1 MLVRVAD
8 HTHLSLT
15 FLAAR
20 LLSSSPRP
28 LSSVLP
34 TDAPRTQASIGSSST
49 NLSFARRSFDCPAT
63 ADCATGYL
71 WASAKRGLC
80 AFCEALI
87 AGLKLRCQ
95 SRFSSQSVSSTGLTE
110 KFNLSPDP
118 RSWNSAIS
126 PGVVEDDDDIHNPDS
141 RRGGG
146 EFDRDWNIFTWRGLV
161 NIGSLTLV
169 FLGILALFAGY
180 PIISALT
187 RHKQSYNGGFN
198 VGGINSSGQV
208 PNLIGGFG
216 VIDPQTPQEVHT
228 KKDYVNGND
237 WQLVFSDEFNT
248 PGRSFWPGDDPY
260 WEAVNLHYWQTG
272 NLEWLD
278 PTAVTTKDGAL
289 EITMSVK
296 PKNGLNYTS
305 GMITTWNKF
314 CFQGGLLEVNVS
326 LPGAANVVGLW
337 PAIWTMGNLGRA
349 GYGASLEGMWP
360 YSYDTCDVGT
370 VKNQSLAGVPDL
382 PASFSWLPGQKLS
395 RCTCSGSTHP
405 GPMHSDGSYV
415 GRAAPEIDVFEA
427 SVSGTG
433 VGQVSQSAQW
443 APFDYEHQYQNDSS
457 DIYIV
462 DSSITSLNSYTGA
475 SYQEASSGV
484 SNTDQTAWEL
494 SGGGYSIYAFQYEYG
509 FDDSYIAW
517 IASDTL
523 TWSIK
528 QTAVGPSS
536 KVQIGQRLVSQE
548 PMYIIMNLGISEGFG
563 GNVDFAH
570 LVFPT
575 TMRVDYVRVY
585 QDPNNIKTSC
595 DPPDAPTAAYI
606 NAFEGAYTNPNYTDW
621 QTQYGE
627 PFPGNHWAGDC

>member
-1 MLVRVAD
+1 M
-8 HTHLSLT
+8 
-15 FLAAR
+15 AAAYGQAPNAVCAVLRR
-20 LLSSSPRP
+20 LDS
-28 LSSVLP
+28 
-34 TDAPRTQASIGSSST
+34 
-49 NLSFARRSFDCPAT
+49 
-63 ADCATGYL
+63 
-71 WASAKRGLC
+71 
-80 AFCEALI
+80 
-87 AGLKLRCQ
+87 GLKLPWQ

-118 RSWNSAIS
+118 RSWNSAIA
-126 PGVVEDDDDIHNPDS
+126 PGVS
-141 RRGGG
+141 RGN
-146 EFDRDWNIFTWRGLV
+146 FDRDWNIFTWRGLV

-169 FLGILALFAGY
+169 FLGILAL
-180 PIISALT
+180 L
-187 RHKQSYNGGFN
+187 HQQSYNGGFN
-198 VGGINSSGQV
+198 
-208 PNLIGGFG
+208 
-216 VIDPQTPQEVHT
+216 TPQEVRN
-228 KKDYVNGND
+228 KKDYVNGNE

-272 NLEWLD
+272 NWMARSH
-278 PTAVTTKDGAL
+278 AVTTKDGAL
-289 EITMSVK
+289 EITM
-296 PKNGLNYTS
+296 LNYTS
-305 GMITTWNKF
+305 VL
-314 CFQGGLLEVNVS
+314 FQGGLLEVNVS

-370 VKNQSLAGVPDL
+370 VKNQSLGGVPDN
-382 PASFSWLPGQKLS
+382 PAAFSWLPGQKLS
-395 RCTCSGSTHP
+395 RCTCPGSTHP
-405 GPMHSDGSYV
+405 GPMHNDNTYV

-427 SVSGTG
+427 SVSVSGT
-433 VGQVSQSAQW
+433 GQVSQSAQW
-443 APFDYEHQYQNDSS
+443 APFDFNHQYQNDSS
-457 DIYIV
+457 DIYV
-462 DSSITSLNSYTGA
+462 ADSSITGLNPYTGA

-494 SGGGYSIYAFQYEYG
+494 SGGGYSVYGVQYEYG
-509 FDDSYIAW
+509 FDDAYIAW
-517 IASDTL
+517 VASDKL

-585 QDPNNIKTSC
+585 QDPSNVKTSC
-595 DPPDAPTAAYI
+595 DPPDAPTASYI
-606 NAFEGAYTNPNYTDW
+606 NAYVAYHH
-621 QTQYGE
+621 GC
-627 PFPGNHWAGDC
+627 AC